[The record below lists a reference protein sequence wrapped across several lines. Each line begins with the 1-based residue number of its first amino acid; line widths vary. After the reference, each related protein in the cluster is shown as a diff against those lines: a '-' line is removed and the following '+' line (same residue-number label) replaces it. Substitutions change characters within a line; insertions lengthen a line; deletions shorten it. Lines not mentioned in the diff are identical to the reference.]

1 MKQKLLGLILTG
13 LIALTTTTFA
23 QVTSAEVQGVETTAA
38 KSAEGADV
46 LDESVGEVQVLVIAM
61 DADGNPV
68 EGAAVSWTVQNNGSE
83 PVYVLHTSGMMDMME
98 NVVAAEAE
106 LVVDGGMTNENGE
119 AYITVD
125 SGAAG
130 DSKVFVMVDDVEG
143 KTYRGKDMRV
153 VWF

>member
-1 MKQKLLGLILTG
+1 MKQKVLGLILA
-13 LIALTTTTFA
+13 LFIALTTTGLA
-23 QVTSAEVQGVETTAA
+23 QVASAEVQGVETTAA
-38 KSAEGADV
+38 KSAQGADM
-46 LDESVGEVQVLVIAM
+46 LDESVGEVQVLVIAL
-61 DADGNPV
+61 DADGSPV
-68 EGAAVSWTVQNNGSE
+68 EGAAVSWTVQNNGAE
-83 PVYVLHTSGMMDMME
+83 PVYVLHTSGMMEMME
-98 NVVAAEAE
+98 NAAEAGAE
-106 LVVDGGMTNENGE
+106 LMVDGGVTNEKGE